1 MIEMIEIPLE
11 LAQFELPRAV
21 HARLQQLLDQQD
33 EGQELTS
40 MVRQEAE
47 GLVDVAE
54 FLSLLRLRSQPRL
67 RRTECATSLSWYVI
81 LSLKER

>member
-11 LAQFELPRAV
+11 LAQFELPEAV

-40 MVRQEAE
+40 TERQEAE
-47 GLVDVAE
+47 GLVQVAE
-54 FLSLLRLRSQPRL
+54 FLSLLHLSSQPRL
-67 RRTECATSLSWYVI
+67 RPA
-81 LSLKER
+81 